1 MGRADAEDG
10 SEDWLEWTHSAKRSA
25 QQIGSHCLAINRI
38 IKMISISKINV
49 RKIQI
54 HQILIKCVHS
64 PGIIAN
70 NFVFPAILVLIRIA
84 LSLHGTVS
92 AKMPLGQNASLFK
105 KIK

>member
-1 MGRADAEDG
+1 M
-10 SEDWLEWTHSAKRSA
+10 HNAKRSA
-25 QQIGSHCLAINRI
+25 QQIASHCLAVNRI
-38 IKMISISKINV
+38 TKMMSISKSNV
-49 RKIQI
+49 KEI

-64 PGIIAN
+64 PGITAN

-84 LSLHGTVS
+84 LSLHGTAS